1 MKGNEFIP
9 VETTEEA
16 QELMLHL
23 LPLKSKDAF
32 TKEFEEFNGWTGK
45 RDGCNRNN
53 WRCSARI
60 VFLI

>member
-9 VETTEEA
+9 VEITEEA

-32 TKEFEEFNGWTGK
+32 TKSFEEFIGWTGK

-53 WRCSARI
+53 
-60 VFLI
+60 